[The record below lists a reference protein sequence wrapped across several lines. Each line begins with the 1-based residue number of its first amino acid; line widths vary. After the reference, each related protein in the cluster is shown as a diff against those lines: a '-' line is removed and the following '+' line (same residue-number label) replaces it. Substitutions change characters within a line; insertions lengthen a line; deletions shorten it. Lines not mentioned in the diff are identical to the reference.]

1 MNPIAILTIA
11 LVFAFDASRAQLQPL
26 AANASSDSIGVSIGL
41 DLARTLTCG
50 IYSFA
55 TKPRSNQNSSSTE
68 ALHAIGKVL
77 PSLVVTTEKLAKECL
92 PSSADARRRFRRSFL
107 DGMCPEVAT
116 VDQDSNVM
124 AQLNH
129 LTGVSDLVAEQ
140 NRNIQS
146 MLRNISRNKV

>member
-11 LVFAFDASRAQLQPL
+11 LVFACDASRAQLQPL

-92 PSSADARRRFRRSFL
+92 PSSAADARRQFRRSFL

-116 VDQDSNVM
+116 VDQNNNVM
-124 AQLNH
+124 VQLNH
-129 LTGVSDLVAEQ
+129 LTGVSDLVAE
-140 NRNIQS
+140 
-146 MLRNISRNKV
+146 